1 MTLLLIGGT
10 GRVGSAV
17 LGELLGRG
25 EPVRCLSHTPEKLA
39 ALPAGVERAQADLDD
54 PSTLG
59 PAFEGV
65 RAMLLSLPVSP
76 AEEARGKTALLAA
89 VQAGVRKVV
98 HISVKH
104 YPGSET
110 RVFYQAKQALEAEI
124 ARSPLT
130 WTVLHAANFFQ
141 ADSTLKGYIVDQGLY
156 TPPIGHIGVDKMDA
170 RDVGH
175 AAARALTSDDHDGRH
190 VDLYGP
196 VTFTGDSSAAVFAAA
211 LGRPVS
217 YMGDDISR
225 WAELNRPRLG
235 PWYIDA
241 LSGLYEQQQ
250 RFGMRRPE
258 AEPQHP
264 LLPAR
269 LRTFE
274 AYAVELAKTWT
285 GASG

>member
-1 MTLLLIGGT
+1 MTILLVGGT

-17 LGELLGRG
+17 LDELLGRD

-39 ALPAGVERAQADLDD
+39 ATPPGVERIGADLDD

-59 PAFEGV
+59 AAFDGV

-76 AEEARGKTALLAA
+76 AEEARGKAALSAA
-89 VQAGVRKVV
+89 VRAGVPKVV

-110 RVFYQAKQALEAEI
+110 RVFYKAKQLLEAEI
-124 ARSPLT
+124 SRCPFS
-130 WTVLHAANFFQ
+130 WTILHAANFFQ
-141 ADSTLKGYIVDQGLY
+141 ADSTLKSYIFDQGLY
-156 TPPIGHIGVDKMDA
+156 TPPIGRVGVDKMDA

-175 AAARALTSDDHDGRH
+175 AAAKALTSDDFDRRH

-196 VTFTGDSSAAVFAAA
+196 ATFTGDSSAAVFAEAV
-211 LGRPVS
+211 GRPVS
-217 YMGDDISR
+217 YMGDDIGR
-225 WAELNRPRLG
+225 WADLNRSRLG

-250 RFGMRRPE
+250 NFGMRRP
-258 AEPQHP
+258 ATEPQHP
-264 LLPAR
+264 LLPAN

-274 AYAVELAKTWT
+274 AYAAELASVWT
-285 GASG
+285 GSSR